1 MATKFKA
8 SDILKILFGMGL
20 GGIGGGSLGGSLGG
34 SASTLMGGISGGTT
48 GNGGYPSEFA
58 PGSHH
63 NYKVVYEPRPAG
75 VKGPYQNM
83 NSMGKADAAT
93 IAEASEQQTREDHTE
108 ALMKYV
114 RMLPANA
121 TPRQIQAAMDRGREE
136 EKSIPKWWNESN
148 NRREF
153 SVSSSAVSGIRIT
166 PEGSVQVKWG
176 KSPKWYTFRNYPNTM
191 LASRAARELLE
202 SDSIGRAVYP
212 VMSRPPKNPNI
223 LLGAW
228 NRKNYE
234 PGYAV

>member
-20 GGIGGGSLGGSLGG
+20 GGIGGGSLGG

-63 NYKVVYEPRPAG
+63 YYKVVYDPRPAG

-83 NSMGKADAAT
+83 NSMGKTDAAT

-108 ALMKYV
+108 AIMKYV

-121 TPRQIQAAMDRGREE
+121 TPRQIQNAMDRGREE
-136 EKSIPKWWNESN
+136 EKSLPKWWNESN

-212 VMSRPPKNPNI
+212 VMSRPPKNPNK

>member
-34 SASTLMGGISGGTT
+34 SASTLMGGNSGGTT

-58 PGSHH
+58 PVSHH
-63 NYKVVYEPRPAG
+63 YYKVVYEPRPAG

-136 EKSIPKWWNESN
+136 EKSLPKWWNESN

-191 LASRAARELLE
+191 LASRAARELLG

-212 VMSRPPKNPNI
+212 VMSRPPKEPNN

>member
-8 SDILKILFGMGL
+8 SDILKILFGLGL
-20 GGIGGGSLGGSLGG
+20 GGSPGGSLGG
-34 SASTLMGGISGGTT
+34 SASTLMGGISGDTT

-63 NYKVVYEPRPAG
+63 YYKVVYAPRPAG

-83 NSMGKADAAT
+83 NSMGRADAAT

-121 TPRQIQAAMDRGREE
+121 TPRQIQEAMDRGREE
-136 EKSIPKWWNESN
+136 EKSLPKWWNESN

-212 VMSRPPKNPNI
+212 VMSRPPKKPNN

-234 PGYAV
+234 TGYAV

>member
-1 MATKFKA
+1 MATEFKA
-8 SDILKILFGMGL
+8 SDLLKILFGLGL
-20 GGIGGGSLGGSLGG
+20 GGAGGSLGGSLGG
-34 SASTLMGGISGGTT
+34 AGSMLRGGISGGTT

-63 NYKVVYEPRPAG
+63 VYNVVYSPRPAG
-75 VKGPYQNM
+75 VSGPYQDM
-83 NSMGKADAAT
+83 NKMGKADSAT

-136 EKSIPKWWNESN
+136 EKTLPKWWNESN
-148 NRREF
+148 NRRGF

-191 LASRAARELLE
+191 LASKAARELLE

-212 VMSRPPKNPNI
+212 VMSRPPKTPNP
-223 LLGAW
+223 LLGEW

-234 PGYAV
+234 AGYAV

>member
-20 GGIGGGSLGGSLGG
+20 GGVGGSLGG

-48 GNGGYPSEFA
+48 GNVGYPSEFA

-63 NYKVVYEPRPAG
+63 NYKVVYAPRPDG

-83 NSMGKADAAT
+83 NYMGKADAAT
-93 IAEASEQQTREDHTE
+93 IAEASEQQTREDHNE

-121 TPRQIQAAMDRGREE
+121 TPRQIQMAMDRGREE
-136 EKSIPKWWNESN
+136 EKSLPKWWNESN

-166 PEGSVQVKWG
+166 PEGAVQVKWG

-191 LASRAARELLE
+191 LASRAARKLLE

-212 VMSRPPKNPNI
+212 VMSRPPKNPNN

-228 NRKNYE
+228 NRENYE

>member
-8 SDILKILFGMGL
+8 SDILQILFGMGL
-20 GGIGGGSLGGSLGG
+20 GGVGGSLGG

-83 NSMGKADAAT
+83 NSMGKANAAT
-93 IAEASEQQTREDHTE
+93 IAEASEQQAREDHTE
-108 ALMKYV
+108 ALLKYV

-136 EKSIPKWWNESN
+136 EKTLPKWWNESN

-212 VMSRPPKNPNI
+212 VMSRPPKKPNR

-228 NRKNYE
+228 NRRNYE
-234 PGYAV
+234 AGYAV

>member
-1 MATKFKA
+1 MATKFNA

-20 GGIGGGSLGGSLGG
+20 GGIGGSLGG
-34 SASTLMGGISGGTT
+34 SASTLMGGISGGTTGNGTT

-63 NYKVVYEPRPAG
+63 NYKVVYAPRPDG

-93 IAEASEQQTREDHTE
+93 IAEASEQQTREDHNE

-136 EKSIPKWWNESN
+136 
-148 NRREF
+148 
-153 SVSSSAVSGIRIT
+153 
-166 PEGSVQVKWG
+166 
-176 KSPKWYTFRNYPNTM
+176 
-191 LASRAARELLE
+191 
-202 SDSIGRAVYP
+202 
-212 VMSRPPKNPNI
+212 
-223 LLGAW
+223 
-228 NRKNYE
+228 
-234 PGYAV
+234 

>member
-8 SDILKILFGMGL
+8 SDILKILFGLGL
-20 GGIGGGSLGGSLGG
+20 GGVGGSLGG

-63 NYKVVYEPRPAG
+63 NYKVVYAPRPDG

-83 NSMGKADAAT
+83 NYMGKADAST
-93 IAEASEQQTREDHTE
+93 IAEASEQQTLEDHNE
-108 ALMKYV
+108 AIMKYV
-114 RMLPANA
+114 RLLPPGA

-136 EKSIPKWWNESN
+136 EKTLPKWWNESN

-212 VMSRPPKNPNI
+212 VMSRPPKKPNK

-228 NRKNYE
+228 NRRNYE

>member
-1 MATKFKA
+1 MATKFNA

-20 GGIGGGSLGGSLGG
+20 GGVGGSLGGSLGG
-34 SASTLMGGISGGTT
+34 SASTLMGGTT

-75 VKGPYQNM
+75 VKGSYQNM
-83 NSMGKADAAT
+83 NSMGKADAST

-136 EKSIPKWWNESN
+136 EKTLPKWWNESN

-176 KSPKWYTFRNYPNTM
+176 KSRKWYTFRNYPNTM

-212 VMSRPPKNPNI
+212 VISRPPKNPNP

-228 NRKNYE
+228 NKKNYE
-234 PGYAV
+234 GGYAV

>member
-8 SDILKILFGMGL
+8 SDILKILFGLGL
-20 GGIGGGSLGGSLGG
+20 GGVGGSLGG

-63 NYKVVYEPRPAG
+63 NYKVVYAPRPDG

-83 NSMGKADAAT
+83 NYMGKADAST
-93 IAEASEQQTREDHTE
+93 IAEASEQQTLEDHNE

-114 RMLPANA
+114 RLLPPGA

-136 EKSIPKWWNESN
+136 EKTLPKWWNESN

-212 VMSRPPKNPNI
+212 VMSRPPKKPNK
-223 LLGAW
+223 LLGTW
-228 NRKNYE
+228 NRRNYE

>member
-1 MATKFKA
+1 MANEFKA
-8 SDILKILFGMGL
+8 LDILKILFGMGL
-20 GGIGGGSLGGSLGG
+20 GGVGGSLGGSLGG
-34 SASTLMGGISGGTT
+34 AGSMLRGGISGGTT
-48 GNGGYPSEFA
+48 GNGGYPGEFA

-63 NYKVVYEPRPAG
+63 VYNVVYSPRPAG
-75 VKGPYQNM
+75 VRGPYQNM
-83 NSMGKADAAT
+83 NQMGKADAAA
-93 IAEASEQQTREDHTE
+93 IAEASEQQTREDHNE

-136 EKSIPKWWNESN
+136 EKTLPKWWNESN

-212 VMSRPPKNPNI
+212 VMSRPLKTPNPS
-223 LLGAW
+223 LGKW
-228 NRKNYE
+228 NRRNYE

>member
-1 MATKFKA
+1 MATKFNA

-20 GGIGGGSLGGSLGG
+20 GGVGGSLGGSLGG
-34 SASTLMGGISGGTT
+34 SASTLMGGTT
-48 GNGGYPSEFA
+48 GNGGYPGEFA

-75 VKGPYQNM
+75 VKGSYQNM
-83 NSMGKADAAT
+83 NSMGKADAST

-136 EKSIPKWWNESN
+136 EKTLPKWWNESN

-176 KSPKWYTFRNYPNTM
+176 KSRKWYTFRNYPNTM

-212 VMSRPPKNPNI
+212 VISRPPKNPNP

-228 NRKNYE
+228 NKKNYE
-234 PGYAV
+234 GGYAV

>member
-1 MATKFKA
+1 MATKFNA

-20 GGIGGGSLGGSLGG
+20 GGVGGSLGGSLGG

-63 NYKVVYEPRPAG
+63 VYKVVYVPRPAG
-75 VKGPYQNM
+75 VSGPYQDM
-83 NSMGKADAAT
+83 NKMGRANAAT

-114 RMLPANA
+114 RMLPVNA
-121 TPRQIQAAMDRGREE
+121 TPRQIQEAMDRGREE
-136 EKSIPKWWNESN
+136 EKTLPKWWNESN

-191 LASRAARELLE
+191 QASRAARELLE

-212 VMSRPPKNPNI
+212 VMSRPPKKPNP

-228 NRKNYE
+228 NKKNYE
-234 PGYAV
+234 AGYAV

>member
-8 SDILKILFGMGL
+8 SDILKILFGLGL
-20 GGIGGGSLGGSLGG
+20 GGSPGGSLGG
-34 SASTLMGGISGGTT
+34 SASTLMGGISGDTT

-63 NYKVVYEPRPAG
+63 YYKVFYEPRPAG

-83 NSMGKADAAT
+83 NSMGRADAAT

-121 TPRQIQAAMDRGREE
+121 TPRQIQEAMDRGREE
-136 EKSIPKWWNESN
+136 EKSLPKWWNESN

-212 VMSRPPKNPNI
+212 VMSRPPKKPNK

-234 PGYAV
+234 TGYAV

>member
-20 GGIGGGSLGGSLGG
+20 GGLGGSLGG

-83 NSMGKADAAT
+83 NSMGKANAAT
-93 IAEASEQQTREDHTE
+93 IAEASEQQTREYHNE

-136 EKSIPKWWNESN
+136 EKSLPKWWNESN

-212 VMSRPPKNPNI
+212 VMSRPPKEPNPS
-223 LLGAW
+223 LGTW
-228 NRKNYE
+228 NRRNYE

>member
-1 MATKFKA
+1 MATKFNA

-20 GGIGGGSLGGSLGG
+20 GGIGGSLGG

-63 NYKVVYEPRPAG
+63 YYNVVYAPRPDG

-83 NSMGKADAAT
+83 NYMGRADAAT

-121 TPRQIQAAMDRGREE
+121 TPRQIQMAMDRGREE
-136 EKSIPKWWNESN
+136 EKSLPKWWNESN
-148 NRREF
+148 NRRQF

-212 VMSRPPKNPNI
+212 VMSRPPKKPNK

-228 NRKNYE
+228 NRRNYE